1 MTAPINEYCRP
12 QADIDEENYIRE
24 GYAKYGKE
32 GFWKMIDEL
41 NKQPMQPVTLPL
53 IRRTF
58 PTIP

>member
-24 GYAKYGKE
+24 GIAKYGYD
-32 GFWKMIDEL
+32 GVWKLIEEL
-41 NKQPMQPVTLPL
+41 NKQPMTPVTIPM

-58 PTIP
+58 PQIP